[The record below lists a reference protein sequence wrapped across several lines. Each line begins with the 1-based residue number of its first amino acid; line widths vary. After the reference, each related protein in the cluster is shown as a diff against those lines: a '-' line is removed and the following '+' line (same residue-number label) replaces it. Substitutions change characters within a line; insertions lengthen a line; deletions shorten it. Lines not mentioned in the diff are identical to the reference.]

1 MSTTRA
7 ELPPLSG
14 EMTMSEVLRAYPGA
28 QRALFAKYHIGGCS
42 SCGFQPTETLAG
54 VCARYEDIQ
63 VDEAVRHI
71 QESHESDS
79 SLQISPRDFAAL
91 REKYAGLNILDARTR
106 EEHEAVKIEGSKLIT
121 QELIQSIFATADKTQ
136 PLVIYDHTGS
146 RSLDAV
152 AYFVGHGFSEA
163 KCLAGGIDAY
173 STEIDPS
180 LPRYRIELED

>member
-28 QRALFAKYHIGGCS
+28 QRALFARYHIGGCS
-42 SCGFQPTETLAG
+42 SCGFQPAETLAG
-54 VCARYEDIQ
+54 VCERNENIP
-63 VDEAVRHI
+63 VTEAIAHI
-71 QESHESDS
+71 QESHQSDS
-79 SLQISPRDFAAL
+79 SLQISPQDFAAL
-91 REKYAGLNILDARTR
+91 KCERPDLKILDARTR
-106 EEHEAVKIEGSKLIT
+106 EEHEAVHIPGSHLIT

-136 PLVIYDHTGS
+136 PLVIYDHTGA